1 MPSLLWQNAY
11 SSCAQG
17 KLMAVRIEDVASLA
31 GVSMKT
37 VSRVLNNEPNVRA
50 QTREKVQAAVAEL
63 NYKPHPSARSL
74 AGHRSYLIALLYDN
88 PSPSYLMEIQSGVLD
103 ACETHH
109 YGMMLRPLN
118 YSPASDAEFI
128 HTVESLV
135 VHGRPDGLILT
146 PPITDHP
153 TLGKRLA
160 ELNVPYA
167 CISPRD
173 WSGCIGANLDEVH
186 AASEMTAHLI
196 ALGHRRIAH
205 ITGHPDHG
213 ASGWRLQG
221 YRDALQRAG
230 LRFDPNLVVAGEF
243 SFDSG
248 ISAARRLLDLKQP
261 PTAIFSANDDMAA
274 GVINAACER
283 GMVVPRDLSVC
294 GFDDTPMSHQIFPA
308 LTTVRQPAREMGC
321 IAATQLLRALR
332 NPESCEMVHV
342 PYTLQLRKSTGPVP
356 NHQKT
361 P

>member
-1 MPSLLWQNAY
+1 
-11 SSCAQG
+11 
-17 KLMAVRIEDVASLA
+17 MAVRIEDVASLA

-37 VSRVLNNEPNVRA
+37 VSRVLNHEPNVRD
-50 QTREKVQAAVAEL
+50 QTRERVQAAVDEL

-74 AGHRSYLIALLYDN
+74 AGNRSYLIALLYDN

-109 YGMMLRPLN
+109 YGMMMRPLA
-118 YSPASDAEFI
+118 YSSAPDADFI
-128 HTVESLV
+128 HTVEGLA

-153 TLGKRLA
+153 TLGERLR
-160 ELNVPYA
+160 ELKMPYA

-173 WSGCIGANLDEVH
+173 WDGCIGANLDEVH

-205 ITGHPDHG
+205 IQGHPDHG
-213 ASGWRLQG
+213 ASAWRLQG
-221 YRDALQRAG
+221 YQDALERAG
-230 LRFDPNLVVAGEF
+230 LRYDPSLVISGEF

-248 ISAARRLLDLKQP
+248 VAAAKLLLDLKHP
-261 PTAIFSANDDMAA
+261 PTAVFCANDDMAA
-274 GVINAACER
+274 GVINVACER
-283 GMVVPRDLSVC
+283 GMKVPTDLSVC
-294 GFDDTPMSHQIFPA
+294 GFDDTPMSRQIYPA

-321 IAATQLLRALR
+321 IAATQLLRSLR
-332 NPESCEMVHV
+332 TPDSGEMVHV
-342 PYTLQLRKSTGPVP
+342 PYALQLRKSTASAPA
-356 NHQKT
+356 HQNT